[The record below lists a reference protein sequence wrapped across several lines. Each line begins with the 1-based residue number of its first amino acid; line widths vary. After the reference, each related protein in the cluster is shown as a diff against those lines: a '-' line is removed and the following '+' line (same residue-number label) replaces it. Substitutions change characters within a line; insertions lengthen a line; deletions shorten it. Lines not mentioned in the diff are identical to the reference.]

1 MGPVCVCPGGRSTL
15 DEGHQC
21 PHRRPSLRGVP
32 LRPPEPG
39 LGVFKAVL
47 WGPQAPWTLP
57 RGAWAGNAGADPV
70 TAGLG
75 SAQGRRPRGQDRGS
89 DGWEP
94 TLPASPGF
102 WKVPRLCVL
111 RRRGRGCACR
121 LTRGAAAPTPC
132 SLCPNCPPELRDAQ
146 VGACPRRCHA
156 PGPPARRP
164 RDSLAEAGR
173 GAARACGVQAACS
186 PAAPGRRVGVPREPG
201 APPSPAG
208 RWSVV
213 RGSTWG
219 VHTGDTDAPR
229 PSASPIEGPAGTW
242 VDQVDERT
250 RAPES
255 TMTQRGGGRR
265 WAGCGV

>member
-1 MGPVCVCPGGRSTL
+1 MGPACVCPGGRSTL

-21 PHRRPSLRGVP
+21 PHRRPSLGGVP

-57 RGAWAGNAGADPV
+57 WGAWAGNAGADPV
-70 TAGLG
+70 TTGLG

-89 DGWEP
+89 DGREP

-132 SLCPNCPPELRDAQ
+132 SLCPNCPPELRDTQ

-255 TMTQRGGGRR
+255 TTTQRGGGRR